1 MIYKSTWLWGYLLIL
16 LVLNSTSL
24 FHQKMFIPC
33 SCHFLCMLP
42 SFSYPARFGFQ
53 ILLRSQL
60 HIEMILVWLLRKLE
74 FAEEAR
80 PMDNREILAVPLIS
94 TEKNLFCHHYHL
106 AIGVNIVF
114 VVIYFKY
121 RVLSLLLPFNWVA
134 RETQSYSWRSFH
146 SGIKYKTIKTLL
158 YTVSSLAHH

>member
-1 MIYKSTWLWGYLLIL
+1 
-16 LVLNSTSL
+16 
-24 FHQKMFIPC
+24 MFIPC

-42 SFSYPARFGFQ
+42 SSSYPARFGFQ

-80 PMDNREILAVPLIS
+80 PMDNREMLAVPLIS
-94 TEKNLFCHHYHL
+94 TEKNLFCYHHHP
-106 AIGVNIVF
+106 AIEVNIVF

-121 RVLSLLLPFNWVA
+121 GVLSLSLLFN
-134 RETQSYSWRSFH
+134 
-146 SGIKYKTIKTLL
+146 
-158 YTVSSLAHH
+158 